1 MSPRWRSN
9 AFRIRPRSRNSQL
22 PQPLGLHWRK
32 CPSLLGPTPTRGL
45 GNLGN
50 FDMQANEQALKD
62 GGRILSKYLLKDGTP
77 IYVITE
83 ADRSYTTVMLVGDY

>member
-1 MSPRWRSN
+1 MRFALGRVVATSACLNHLVSIG
-9 AFRIRPRSRNSQL
+9 ASAL
-22 PQPLGLHWRK
+22 PYLERHQHGDW
-32 CPSLLGPTPTRGL
+32 
-45 GNLGN
+45 GNLGSS
-50 FDMQANEQALKD
+50 DKRANEDALKH

>member
-1 MSPRWRSN
+1 MR
-9 AFRIRPRSRNSQL
+9 F
-22 PQPLGLHWRK
+22 PLGRVVA
-32 CPSLLGPTPTRGL
+32 TRNCLNHLISISASAVPYLERHQRGDW

-50 FDMQANEQALKD
+50 SDKQANEDAVHH

>member
-1 MSPRWRSN
+1 MR
-9 AFRIRPRSRNSQL
+9 F
-22 PQPLGLHWRK
+22 PLGRVVA
-32 CPSLLGPTPTRGL
+32 TRNCLNHLMSIRASALPYLARHQRGDWGSL
-45 GNLGN
+45 GNYEK
-50 FDMQANEQALKD
+50 QANEDALLH

>member
-1 MSPRWRSN
+1 MRFALGRVV
-9 AFRIRPRSRNSQL
+9 ATRNCLNHLVSIGASAL
-22 PQPLGLHWRK
+22 PYLERHQ
-32 CPSLLGPTPTRGL
+32 RGDW
-45 GNLGN
+45 GNLGIS
-50 FDMQANEQALKD
+50 DKQANEHAVLH

>member
-1 MSPRWRSN
+1 MRFALGRVV
-9 AFRIRPRSRNSQL
+9 ATRNCLKHLVSIGASAL
-22 PQPLGLHWRK
+22 PYLERHQ
-32 CPSLLGPTPTRGL
+32 RGDW

-50 FDMQANEQALKD
+50 SDKQANEDALKH

>member
-1 MSPRWRSN
+1 MRFALGRVV
-9 AFRIRPRSRNSQL
+9 ATRNCLNHLVSIGASAVPYSERHL
-22 PQPLGLHWRK
+22 
-32 CPSLLGPTPTRGL
+32 RGDW
-45 GNLGN
+45 GNLGTS
-50 FDMQANEQALKD
+50 DKQANEDAVRH

>member
-1 MSPRWRSN
+1 MRFQLGRVV
-9 AFRIRPRSRNSQL
+9 ATRNCLNHLVSIGASAVPYLERHQ
-22 PQPLGLHWRK
+22 GGDW
-32 CPSLLGPTPTRGL
+32 
-45 GNLGN
+45 GNLGTS
-50 FDMQANEQALKD
+50 DKQANEHAIRN

>member
-1 MSPRWRSN
+1 MRFALGRVV
-9 AFRIRPRSRNSQL
+9 ATRNCLNHLVAIGATAMPYLERHHQ
-22 PQPLGLHWRK
+22 GDW
-32 CPSLLGPTPTRGL
+32 

-50 FDMQANEQALKD
+50 SDKQANEQALKD